1 MVDMGNLGNQPMGVQ
16 QQQPFWKAPQQQ
28 NVSPTVYDL
37 SVNGEEEAM
46 TYQAAPNTILK
57 MWDTSKQSIYI
68 KSVDMTGIPTMKIL
82 DYTVRKPVDP
92 VTKENAISKEDFASL
107 KDQVSALTKQLKELK
122 KNEH

>member
-16 QQQPFWKAPQQQ
+16 QQQPYWKPVQQQ
-28 NVSPTVYDL
+28 PAQPTVYDIP
-37 SVNGEEEAM
+37 VNSEEEAM
-46 TYQAAPNTILK
+46 AYQAAPNTILK
-57 MWDTSKQSIYI
+57 MWDSNKQSIYI

-82 DYTVRKPVDP
+82 DYTIRKQSNPAS
-92 VTKENAISKEDFASL
+92 TEAGISKEDFAYL